1 MKASDIVKK
10 PVNEGGV
17 DLAKTAVKKAGKY
30 APFGIGVGFGLA
42 DAAARTADKD
52 YVGAGIAG
60 LSAAAGTVPGPG
72 TVVSGGLDAFNIAR
86 DEAKA
91 AGGWKELAK
100 KLQPSVSSAEQ
111 MPMEEHDLDE
121 AGLWSMGKD
130 VAARMLKKGEKA
142 ADVVKRDVDIPTST
156 DYSAYEKGTAAARK
170 AARPVDV
177 PVTPRTGSRV
187 GKELDLPKP
196 AQPPAAKPPEPAA
209 AKPAEPVASKPPEPA
224 AAAAKKPGLVDRYK
238 NFRYG
243 TTDAKGIEQVKQARL
258 DTKIKQKELDNIP
271 GWASRNPKT
280 ATALTVGGAATA
292 ADYLTTP
299 ADQEWKPSLGGLVKG
314 PMRAVMDPPASNTG
328 SGDTATDS
336 ASTPTPSSGSNTP
349 DVDPSWINN
358 GSRSS
363 GSGNRNNSGNNTP
376 SANAPSAAAPADEI
390 SPEQSAADK
399 LKARGSNYWPGDGKT
414 NESLQLTEDDSEAVK
429 QFLRNVVSRESGGK
443 NIQNKSGSSAFGI
456 AQFMPSTFKGMVK
469 QAQPGSPLYG
479 KTWEEFKADTNLQK
493 QTLAIATQDYINR
506 LRSSKVPVTSG
517 SLYMS
522 HFFGPEKAT
531 QILQQGPDATLSSVI
546 PEYVRKKDKR
556 TGEVRVIKNPVYT
569 QNPNLSPNDTVR
581 STYSNLSNMMQ
592 DRQVASAK
600 KGKLAAAGTAALGAL
615 VGAKSAE
622 AGELSGRT
630 KGDAMVDWFKN
641 KFGSDKPPVA
651 DNKPE
656 AKPDVTKPAKTS
668 AAPTSATPAAT
679 TPDKPAKTSAAPT
692 ASTDKAA
699 PAKDTAKEK
708 SAEPAPFKF
717 EPIAS
722 QKVEPVSFKSAN
734 PQIPGVTQNIDKI
747 DPTKILQ
754 KNYAPT
760 ASKPDDE
767 EDEIAK
773 VIKQKQSSP
782 TTNPATSSK
791 EAVKPV
797 QIESI
802 NTTPDPELQ
811 DILWLAGKKRK

>member
-1 MKASDIVKK
+1 MKASDIIKK
-10 PVNEGGV
+10 PVNEGGA
-17 DLAKTAVKKAGKY
+17 DIAKAALKKAGKY
-30 APFGIGVGFGLA
+30 APFGVGVGFGVA
-42 DAAARTADKD
+42 DAAARAADKD

-60 LSAAAGTVPGPG
+60 VSAAAGTVPGPG
-72 TVVSGGLDAFNIAR
+72 TAIAGALDAFNIAR
-86 DEAKA
+86 DEAKS
-91 AGGWKELAK
+91 AGGWKELGK

-121 AGLWSMGKD
+121 ASLWLKGKD
-130 VAARMLKKGEKA
+130 LAASLLKKTP
-142 ADVVKRDVDIPTST
+142 DIPKRDVNIPEPK
-156 DYSAYEKGTAAARK
+156 DYSKLNVPPSQRTAAAP
-170 AARPVDV
+170 AAPTADV
-177 PVTPRTGSRV
+177 QMTPRTGSRS
-187 GKELDLPKP
+187 GKELDLNKP
-196 AQPPAAKPPEPAA
+196 ADAPASKVDTPKVDEPAA
-209 AKPAEPVASKPPEPA
+209 ADV
-224 AAAAKKPGLVDRYK
+224 KKPGIIDKYK
-238 NFRYG
+238 EFRYG
-243 TTDAKGIEQVKQARL
+243 TTDPKEIEAVKQARIN
-258 DTKIKQKELDNIP
+258 TKKAQAELDAVNAKRPNILK
-271 GWASRNPKT
+271 RNPIKT
-280 ATALTVGGAATA
+280 AAGAVSAAAA

-336 ASTPTPSSGSNTP
+336 PTATPSSGSNTP
-349 DVDPSWINN
+349 DVDASWIND
-358 GSRSS
+358 GSSNS
-363 GSGNRNNSGNNTP
+363 GGNRSPSNRTP
-376 SANAPSAAAPADEI
+376 TPATPDAPAAAPAADEI
-390 SPEQSAADK
+390 SPEQSAADR
-399 LKARGSNYWPGDGKT
+399 LKARGSKYWPGDGNT
-414 NESLQLTEDDSEAVK
+414 NESLKLTEDDSEAVR

-469 QAQPGSPLYG
+469 QARPDSPLYG

-493 QTLAIATQDYINR
+493 QTLAIATQDYINK

-600 KGKLAAAGTAALGAL
+600 KGKLAAVGTAALGAL

-622 AGELSGRT
+622 AGEMSGRT
-630 KGDAMVDWFKN
+630 KGDAMADWFKN
-641 KFGSDKPPVA
+641 KFSADKTPVA
-651 DNKPE
+651 NNNSETKPNVE
-656 AKPDVTKPAKTS
+656 KPAKIAAPVAPEKPAKTSAPAATTPEKPAKTS
-668 AAPTSATPAAT
+668 AAPVS
-679 TPDKPAKTSAAPT
+679 
-692 ASTDKAA
+692 STDKTA
-699 PAKDTAKEK
+699 PVKDTTKEK
-708 SAEPAPFKF
+708 PSEPTPFKF

-722 QKVEPVSFKSAN
+722 QKAEPINFKSAN
-734 PQIPGVTQNIDKI
+734 TQVPGVMHTVDKI

-754 KNYAPT
+754 KSYAPT
-760 ASKPDDE
+760 DKPDDAD
-767 EDEIAK
+767 DEIAK

-782 TTNPATSSK
+782 TTSSK

-797 QIESI
+797 QFESI